1 MKVVVVGGLVG
12 GLVKYFSRYKYI
24 AFFDFFCYEM
34 HFYLLILLV
43 LLTSPYSHSNQ
54 PFEFS

>member
-43 LLTSPYSHSNQ
+43 LTSPYSHSNQ